1 MGTTLRVLLT
11 AAVLAAPVCANPIPG
26 TVADPDMGLRMA
38 LGSSRDALNAAFTDK
53 SPFWGQV
60 QGAYEGYEDGA
71 DMAPMYISRG
81 KELRETLGIVAS
93 QLEAARGQLPG
104 TAAAIRRRAQEAR
117 EMVQLY
123 LVLPRDVA
131 GVDAKEGGAEE
142 LRSLFVQ
149 GMTKIAQDG
158 DYAAAAAFR
167 IRAVELSRRQPPRR

>member
-1 MGTTLRVLLT
+1 MIHLVAALLI
-11 AAVLAAPVCANPIPG
+11 APAWANPVPG
-26 TVADPDMGLRMA
+26 TAADPDLGLRLA

-53 SPFWGQV
+53 SPFAGQV
-60 QGAYEGYEDGA
+60 QAAYEGYEDGA
-71 DMAPMYISRG
+71 DMAPLYIAKG

-93 QLEAARGQLPG
+93 QLETARGQLPG
-104 TAAAIRRRAQEAR
+104 TAAALRRRAQEAR
-117 EMVQLY
+117 EMAQLY

-131 GVDAKEGGAEE
+131 GIDAKEGGAEE